1 VPQPSTSA
9 ESTDARRRLRRLV
22 VVIAVAGLVLS
33 ILFLLWATVG
43 VRSVRNALVEETER
57 QSLALLQS
65 LILASQYS
73 LATGT
78 LVDQLEQETLA
89 ERTRSILQ
97 QYPSGTI
104 DAAMLDS
111 VATRLD
117 ADALSLL
124 IDDAWISSDTDVP
137 ILQAVAGDELLADLE
152 SVDDQIEVSYTD
164 SLAGQTWEGVAF
176 TSPQGVAIVWAIRGP
191 SPSQPAIGGIG
202 ELIQEIG
209 RQSGVNYIV
218 LQAPDGIVFA
228 SRPLKPLLK
237 LAADSFLVNV
247 LETDVAATREIDFEG
262 TPVIEAAA
270 PFLSTELP
278 SGMFRVGLSLTAVDD
293 AVSRLTVQLGL
304 TALLL
309 VLLST
314 TVISIAVTR
323 RSLADLG
330 KSYREVETLSA
341 SVLDSIDQAVIS
353 VDADGKLTSL
363 NPTAER
369 WFRVRFSDVRGQ
381 GVTAVLPLDFGLDE
395 VRTKRRANGERE
407 TVIQTDHGLRTLIY
421 ATAPLV
427 TIDTK
432 HVGAVTVIRD
442 ETDARNMAAQV
453 RRAERL
459 SAMGHLAAGVAHEIR
474 NPLNA
479 IALAAQ
485 QLKMELGPVPS
496 AAMAD
501 TIWSESKRLNKIVE
515 DFLSLARPS
524 TLPKAKLDWREL
536 VESVAQMAALETD
549 KKEVALTLDLC
560 DDCHVDGVADE
571 LRKALWN
578 LLRNAIAASDSGGR
592 ISLDLRVD
600 SGRVKLS
607 IDDTGSGIAPDALSR
622 VFEPWFTTKSGGT
635 GLGLAITYRIVQ
647 DHEGTIEISSPVPGT
662 NRGTRVVVSLPV
674 SQQTG

>member
-1 VPQPSTSA
+1 MPQSSTSA
-9 ESTDARRRLRRLV
+9 ESPDARRRLRRLV

-57 QSLALLQS
+57 LSLALLES

-78 LVDQLEQETLA
+78 LVNQLEQETLA
-89 ERTRSILQ
+89 ERTRTLLQ
-97 QYPSGTI
+97 VYPDGGIGATE
-104 DAAMLDS
+104 LDS
-111 VATRLD
+111 MSSRLD
-117 ADALSLL
+117 ADALSLR

-137 ILQAVAGDELLADLE
+137 ISMATAGVDILAEIQSD
-152 SVDDQIEVSYTD
+152 DDQLEVAYTD
-164 SLAGQTWEGVAF
+164 SLAGQTWEGVVFSTPRGIA
-176 TSPQGVAIVWAIRGP
+176 VVWAIRGP
-191 SPSQPAIGGIG
+191 SSSQPAIGGIG

-237 LAADSFLVNV
+237 LAADSFLVGV
-247 LETDVAATREIDFEG
+247 LEGDSAATREIDFEG

-323 RSLADLG
+323 RTLADLG
-330 KSYREVETLSA
+330 QSYREFETLSV
-341 SVLDSIDQAVIS
+341 SVLNSIDQAVIA
-353 VDADGKLTSL
+353 VDADGKLTIL
-363 NPTAER
+363 NPAAER
-369 WFRVRFSDVRGQ
+369 WFDLRARDVYSQ
-381 GVTAVLPLDFGLDE
+381 NVATILPFDFGLSE
-395 VRTKRRANGERE
+395 ALTTRQAHSERE
-407 TVIQTDHGLRTLIY
+407 SVCQASGGLRTLVY
-421 ATAPLV
+421 ATAPLK
-427 TIDTK
+427 TSDSQY
-432 HVGAVTVIRD
+432 VGAVTVIRD
-442 ETDARNMAAQV
+442 ETDSRMMATQV

-501 TIWSESKRLNKIVE
+501 TIWSESKRLNGIVE

-524 TLPKAKLDWREL
+524 TMPKSKLDWRAL
-536 VESVAQMAALETD
+536 VESVAQMAGLETD
-549 KKEVALTLDLC
+549 KKGVALQLDLC
-560 DDCHVDGVADE
+560 DECRVDGVADE

-578 LLRNAIAASDSGGR
+578 LLRNALAATDSGGR
-592 ISLDLRVD
+592 ISIDLQVD
-600 SGRVKLS
+600 SGIAKLA
-607 IDDTGSGIAPDALSR
+607 IDDTGSGVAPDALSR

-635 GLGLAITYRIVQ
+635 GLGLAITHRIVQ
-647 DHEGTIEISSPVPGT
+647 DHEGTIELSSPVPGT
-662 NRGTRVVVSLPV
+662 TRGTRVVVSLPV
-674 SQQTG
+674 SQQPA